1 MADPSPLVTR
11 LSWGRVATETGTF
24 RDAKLWPGGGRGWD
38 WTETGTH
45 HDPGIQPADVEE
57 LLERQVA
64 RVVLSR
70 GQQGRLRV
78 MEATLETLA
87 DHGVEVEVLLT
98 REAVDRYN
106 QLAEQGRPVGALLH
120 STC

>member
-1 MADPSPLVTR
+1 MAGRSPLVIR
-11 LSWGRVATETGTF
+11 LSWGSVATETGTF
-24 RDAKLWPGGGRGWD
+24 RDVKLWPGGGRGWD

-57 LLERQVA
+57 LLDRGVA

-70 GQQGRLRV
+70 GQQGRLQV
-78 MEATLETLA
+78 MEATLQALA

-98 REAVDRYN
+98 RAAVDRYN
-106 QLAEQGRPVGALLH
+106 ELARQGRPVGALLH